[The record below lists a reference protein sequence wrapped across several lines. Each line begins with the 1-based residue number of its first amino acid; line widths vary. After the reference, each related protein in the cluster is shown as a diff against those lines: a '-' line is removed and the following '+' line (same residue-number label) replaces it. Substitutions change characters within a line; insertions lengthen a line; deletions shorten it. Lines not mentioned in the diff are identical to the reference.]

1 MSIENELTADDLKRV
16 YCTITFS
23 KADPFEED
31 EYWQLKSQLEAYLD
45 PIASPWLLYPSFS
58 HKDYKR
64 CMLMFECNANALD
77 IVQTYVHNKE
87 RFGPEY
93 QITISSDLTE
103 RHA

>member
-1 MSIENELTADDLKRV
+1 MNENELTQDDFKRI
-16 YCTITFS
+16 YCTITIS
-23 KADPFEED
+23 KVQPFEED
-31 EYWQLKSQLEAYLD
+31 EYWQLKQQLENYLE

-58 HKDYKR
+58 AKDYTR
-64 CMLMFECNANALD
+64 CTLMFECNANALD
-77 IVQTYVHNKE
+77 IVHTYVHNSE

>member
-1 MSIENELTADDLKRV
+1 MTIENELSAEDLKRV

-23 KADPFEED
+23 KDEPFEED
-31 EYWQLKSQLEAYLD
+31 EYWQLKQNLEAYLD

-58 HKDYKR
+58 HKDYTR
-64 CMLMFECNANALD
+64 CILMFECNANALD
-77 IVQTYVHNKE
+77 IVQTYVHNKD

-103 RHA
+103 RL